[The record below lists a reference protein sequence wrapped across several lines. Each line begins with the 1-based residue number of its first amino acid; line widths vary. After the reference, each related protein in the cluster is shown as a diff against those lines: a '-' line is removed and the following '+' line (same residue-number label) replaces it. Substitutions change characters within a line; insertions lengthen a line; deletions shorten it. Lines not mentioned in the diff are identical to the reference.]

1 MPKEQLT
8 PSDREALCVAIHEWI
23 AAGYAVIP
31 VRPDESKSPFF
42 KWKNIAR
49 CEQAPPLAADLEAM
63 VREGRCDGVAVLMG
77 VASGNAE
84 MLELEGRARHRL
96 LELADHAEG
105 LGILNL
111 FQRLCQGCTE
121 ATPRGGVHF
130 YARVSDGLV
139 AGNTV
144 LAARPGD
151 KQKDDVLAETR
162 GQGGYSICAPSGGR
176 THELNRPYE
185 KLAGA
190 PANTPT
196 FTVDELEQLHRL
208 FRLLDERPVTS
219 PNPLPITDDEGDEQV
234 TQGTGSLTPG
244 DDYSNRT
251 SWSEVLEGWTS
262 VHESDDH
269 EGRKI
274 QHWRRPGKDVGVSA
288 SILGDGKWLY
298 NFSSSV
304 PLPREKTLSKF
315 AVFTH
320 LHHDGDFSAAAADL
334 AQRGYGRQGRAQ
346 SGDTADVPE
355 YQPLPLDLLPCR
367 VREFVRAAAADTGCD
382 PCFVALPAL
391 AALASAIGNTRRLKL
406 KTTWRVPP
414 ILWTVLVGESGNQK
428 TTGFQLAAG
437 PIQRLQ
443 AQALGRYDAEFKEYE
458 RTLRRWEAVDR
469 KNRSEKPKPPVAERY
484 VCGDTTVEALA
495 PLLRDNPRGLLLA
508 RDELRGWI
516 GSFDRYASGTRSRS
530 DEAHWLSMYN
540 SGGILVD
547 RKSAGGGVIHVPRAS
562 ICITGGIQPGT
573 LRRALSAEHRESGL
587 AARLLMAYPPRTPKH
602 WTEGDMLP
610 EIADGYANL
619 FPRLLSLQW
628 EERDGERLPVD
639 MGLSEEAK
647 QVYVDFYNS
656 HNQETA
662 RHTGDLAAAWSKLE
676 ETPGRLALVIELV
689 TWAGSGAMR
698 QPEEISLRSMEMAIG
713 LTEWFKTETR
723 RIYGLLFAETS
734 EDSVT
739 VNQERL
745 RQFLRSRKGVAT
757 IRDVQQGVRHIKTAR
772 QAEDEL
778 NGLCTLG
785 EGIWEESEK
794 GTPGRPARRFR
805 LRHSAG

>member
-1 MPKEQLT
+1 MPTEQLT
-8 PSDREALCVAIHEWI
+8 PSDREALCVAIQEWI
-23 AAGYAVIP
+23 AAGYALIP
-31 VRPDESKSPFF
+31 IRPDESKAPAIKS
-42 KWKNIAR
+42 WGAIAGG
-49 CEQAPPLAADLEAM
+49 EEPPPSATDLVAM
-63 VREGRCDGVAVLMG
+63 VRGGRCDGVAAVMG

-84 MLELEGRARHRL
+84 MLELEGRIRHRL
-96 LELADHAEG
+96 PELYESAEAF
-105 LGILNL
+105 GIGDL
-111 FQRLCQGCTE
+111 FGRLCQGCTE
-121 ATPRGGVHF
+121 TSPAGGVHF
-130 YARVSDGLV
+130 YVRVSDGVV
-139 AGNTV
+139 AGNTK
-144 LAARPGD
+144 LAVRSRRN
-151 KQKDDVLAETR
+151 KDEVLAETR

-176 THELNRPYE
+176 THKLNRPYE
-185 KLAGA
+185 MLAGS
-190 PANTPT
+190 PANTPMV
-196 FTVDELEQLHRL
+196 TVEELEQLHRL
-208 FRLLDERPVTS
+208 FRLFDERPAAPLNAS
-219 PNPLPITDDEGDEQV
+219 PPKEWSEEKSGVGD
-234 TQGTGSLTPG
+234 GLSPG
-244 DDYSNRT
+244 DDFNARMT
-251 SWSEVLEGWTS
+251 WEELLEGWIK
-262 VHESDDH
+262 VHETTDQ

-274 QHWRRPGKDVGVSA
+274 MHWRRPGKDRGVSA
-288 SILGDGKWLY
+288 SVLGDGEWLY

-304 PLPREKTLSKF
+304 PLPTENTLSKF

-334 AQRGYGRQGRAQ
+334 AQRGYGRRTRAQ
-346 SGDTADVPE
+346 SADTTDVPE

-367 VREFVRAAAADTGCD
+367 VREFVRAAAAETGCD

-391 AALASAIGNTRRLKL
+391 AALGAAIGNTRRLRL

-414 ILWTVLVGESGNQK
+414 IVWTVLVGESGNQK
-428 TTGFQLAAG
+428 TTGFQLAVG

-443 AQALGRYDAEFKEYE
+443 AQALKRYEAEFAEYE
-458 RTLRRWEAVDR
+458 GTLRRWEAVAR
-469 KNRSEKPKPPVAERY
+469 KNRLEKPKPPIAERY

-495 PLLRDNPRGLLLA
+495 PLLRDNPRGLLLE

-540 SGGILVD
+540 SGAILVD

-602 WTEGDMLP
+602 WTEGAMLP

-628 EERDGERLPVD
+628 EERDGERLPID

-676 ETPGRLALVIELV
+676 ETPARLALVIELV

-713 LTEWFKTETR
+713 LTEWFKNETR
-723 RIYGLLFAETS
+723 RIYALLFTGDADGTPTER
-734 EDSVT
+734 
-739 VNQERL
+739 ERL
-745 RQFLRSRKGVAT
+745 IQFLRRHGGQATVRQVQAGCSFLKKPGKAEAALEELVTDVLGVWVEQT
-757 IRDVQQGVRHIKTAR
+757 G
-772 QAEDEL
+772 
-778 NGLCTLG
+778 
-785 EGIWEESEK
+785 
-794 GTPGRPARRFR
+794 GTSGRPKRLFR
-805 LRHSAG
+805 LVA